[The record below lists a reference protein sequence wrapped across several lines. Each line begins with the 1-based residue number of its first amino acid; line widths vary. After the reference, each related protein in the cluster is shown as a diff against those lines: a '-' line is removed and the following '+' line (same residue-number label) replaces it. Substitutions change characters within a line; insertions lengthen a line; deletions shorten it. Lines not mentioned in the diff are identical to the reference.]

1 MKLWK
6 TKNADGAT
14 AAICCMTR
22 EYAEAVMSG
31 ADDLDHEGN
40 CAVADKNLEFAYLV
54 ELLHQKKQGVTVD
67 YLLSVAEEFDIKLSE
82 TSLHIYCQPFTVG
95 RYMVDGQPKY
105 FCSKACAVMALEE
118 KGFIADGYSTSTI
131 SLPVFVLECLQDG
144 RIASYNNTYIIGNSI
159 GERYVSIA
167 PIGAQEE
174 AMLANEVSGQAIS
187 EIMRATGLP
196 LVMNDNGGCRFVRNG
211 TVISALDTILTS
223 TRATGAYLLEP

>member
-6 TKNADGAT
+6 SKNADGAT

-31 ADDLDHEGN
+31 ADDLEHESN

-54 ELLHQKKQGVTVD
+54 ELLHQKKHGVTVD

-82 TSLHIYCQPFTVG
+82 TSLHMYCQPFTVG

-105 FCSKACAVMALEE
+105 FYSKECAVMALEE

-144 RIASYNNTYIIGNSI
+144 RIIDYDNTHIIVNSI
-159 GERYVSIA
+159 GECYASVV
-167 PIGAQEE
+167 PCGAQEE
-174 AMLANEVSGQAIS
+174 AMVANEVSGQAVV
-187 EIMRATGLP
+187 EVMRATGLP

-223 TRATGAYLLEP
+223 TRHTGAYLLEP